1 MTKLAQRLKSHR
13 FAILAFSA
21 VLLGILAGIL
31 IGWPGKARHFDS
43 GQNAQTIEPVI
54 KSRTLAVR
62 VLGTERTSLGDN
74 SMLSIKLQNTSGR
87 DIKAYTIASG
97 KAWVT
102 RNYFLGDQLF
112 AAGAVENQIIPLSSR
127 GSQDIAFVP
136 GKEFTITAVF
146 FADGT
151 GDGDSVFVS
160 RLSEKYAGMRDQAH
174 RILPC
179 LRGLASTFGP
189 NQESALEECEA
200 ETLRLPLKSNGRS
213 TDYEDGLES
222 AQREL
227 LEQLNDIK
235 EKVRSN
241 NLSDAANKKE
251 KITKIFQDLTRPSE

>member
-1 MTKLAQRLKSHR
+1 MAKLTQRLKTHR
-13 FAILAFSA
+13 FAVLALSA
-21 VLLGILAGIL
+21 ALLGILAGVL

-43 GQNAQTIEPVI
+43 DQNGQTIEPII
-54 KSRTLAVR
+54 KSKTLAVR
-62 VLGTERTSLGDN
+62 VLGSERTSLGDN
-74 SMLSIKLQNTSGR
+74 SIWFVKLQNTSGR

-97 KAWVT
+97 KTWVT
-102 RNYFLGDQLF
+102 KNYFLGEQSL
-112 AAGAVENQIIPLSSR
+112 ASGAVENQIIPLSS
-127 GSQDIAFVP
+127 GPSHDISLGT

-151 GDGDSVFVS
+151 GDGDSRFVFM
-160 RLSEKYAGMRDQAH
+160 LSEKYAGMRDQAN

-213 TDYEDGLES
+213 ADYEDGLES

-227 LEQLNDIK
+227 LNQLNDIK
-235 EKVRSN
+235 EKIRSN
-241 NLSDAANKKE
+241 NLSDAANKKD
-251 KITKIFQDLTRPSE
+251 KITKIFQDLARPSQ